1 MNWISSLFHKEDKTK
16 EEIEYLQEHIEKLVK
31 KNEDLTNK
39 TVKLEEEEINGEQ
52 VESLSGRKDRTLKK
66 EE

>member
-39 TVKLEEEEINGEQ
+39 TVKLEEEETNGEQ